1 MNIFYL
7 DNDVKKCAEYHVN
20 SHVTKMLLES
30 VQLLCNT
37 YYQTDEI
44 PNNIYKLAH
53 KNHPCAKWTNESL
66 SNWKWLRDLG
76 IELYNEYKFRY
87 NNKVH
92 KSGELLLSL
101 PIPKIKDIGI
111 TKRPQAMPLEYQE
124 IDPIKAY
131 RNYYKHAKKD
141 LLKYTK
147 REVPEWLLD

>member
-7 DNDVKKCAEYHVN
+7 DEDVKKCAEYHVDK
-20 SHVTKMLLES
+20 HTVKMLLETT
-30 VQLLCNT
+30 QLLCNT

-53 KNHPCAKWTNESL
+53 KNHPCSKWTNESL
-66 SNWKWLRDLG
+66 YNWKWLKDLG

-101 PIPKIKDIGI
+101 PIPNIKDIGI
-111 TKRPQAMPLEYQE
+111 TKRPQAMPIEYQE
-124 IDPIKAY
+124 LDPIKAY
-131 RNYYKHAKKD
+131 RNYYKYAKKN

-147 REVPEWLLD
+147 REMPEWLI